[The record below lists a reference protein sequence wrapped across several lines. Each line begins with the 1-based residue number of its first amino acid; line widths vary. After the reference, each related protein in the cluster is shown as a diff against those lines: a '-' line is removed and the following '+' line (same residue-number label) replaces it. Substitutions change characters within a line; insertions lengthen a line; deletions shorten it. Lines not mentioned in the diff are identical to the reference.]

1 MNMDIT
7 HIARLARLA
16 LTDEELEHYQDQLSA
31 ILDYAAR
38 LNELDLSSAAIL
50 AEDAP
55 PLGRYNVLRDDIVTP
70 SLPRDDAPVSYTHL
84 DVYKRQDLD
93 DELEGA
99 ADVQQGE
106 NVE

>member
-70 SLPRDDAPVSYTHL
+70 SLPRDDALFNAAATEEGQFLIQAV
-84 DVYKRQDLD
+84 
-93 DELEGA
+93 LE
-99 ADVQQGE
+99 E
-106 NVE
+106 

>member
-70 SLPRDDAPVSYTHL
+70 SLPRNDALFNAAATEEGQFLIQAV
-84 DVYKRQDLD
+84 
-93 DELEGA
+93 LE
-99 ADVQQGE
+99 E
-106 NVE
+106 

>member
-1 MNMDIT
+1 MTHIDIT

-16 LTDEELEHYQDQLSA
+16 LTEEELAHYQDQLAA

-38 LNELDLSSAAIL
+38 LNELDLSGVGPA

-70 SLPRDDAPVSYTHL
+70 SLPRDDALFNAAATEEGQFLIQAV
-84 DVYKRQDLD
+84 
-93 DELEGA
+93 LE
-99 ADVQQGE
+99 E
-106 NVE
+106 